1 MRCRRPRLAT
11 AVDTAEPSAA
21 SCTRARVDRPRG
33 VGLFGC
39 APVHPFPPSVR
50 RRAPR
55 LAPATTGMSAREG
68 GAVFNCGRGRA
79 QRQRDGQVTVTG
91 ACRGPLQHRV
101 QPGPMSVCDCGVCVW
116 GGCWGGAATR
126 ERRAH
131 GGGAAPCAT
140 WAWPRG
146 PAVMADARAV
156 SRARVCVCLKNT
168 NEKKSTSVHVAM
180 CMCIVCLSHAQ

>member
-101 QPGPMSVCDCGVCVW
+101 QPGPMSVCDCGVCVCV
-116 GGCWGGAATR
+116 GGGVGGGRQR
-126 ERRAH
+126 ESDART
-131 GGGAAPCAT
+131 GAAPPHAP

-146 PAVMADARAV
+146 DARAV
-156 SRARVCVCLKNT
+156 SRARGHACAVCLKNT